1 MTNETVRGYSTC
13 GNVSCTATSSNTS
26 ISAAIVIVG
35 SPNQYAACQPN
46 YMAHTS
52 EMA

>member
-1 MTNETVRGYSTC
+1 MTNETVHRYFTG

-26 ISAAIVIVG
+26 IGAAIVIVG

-46 YMAHTS
+46 YMAHTN

>member
-1 MTNETVRGYSTC
+1 MTNETVHRYFTG
-13 GNVSCTATSSNTS
+13 GNVPCTATSSNTS

-35 SPNQYAACQPN
+35 SPNQFTACQPN

-52 EMA
+52 KMA

>member
-1 MTNETVRGYSTC
+1 MTNETVHRYFTG

-26 ISAAIVIVG
+26 ISAAIVIIG

-46 YMAHTS
+46 YMAHTNK
-52 EMA
+52 MA

>member
-1 MTNETVRGYSTC
+1 MTNDPFYRYFTG
-13 GNVSCTATSSNTS
+13 GNVSCTVTSSNTS

-35 SPNQYAACQPN
+35 SPNQFTACQPN

-52 EMA
+52 KMA

>member
-1 MTNETVRGYSTC
+1 MTNETVCNYPVG
-13 GNVSCTATSSNTS
+13 GNVSHTATATNTATS
-26 ISAAIVIVG
+26 APVIVIG
-35 SPNQYAACQPN
+35 SPNQFTACQPN